1 MNKLIVDRKEELY
14 TYLRSELKNKS
25 KNNIKSLLKNNSILV
40 NNKVVN
46 KYNYIL
52 NIGDVIEVNKVIKNN
67 EFNLEIIYE
76 DEDIIV
82 INKPSK
88 ILTIS
93 NSREKENTLYREVS
107 NYLKRIRKYL
117 LFIDLIMILQ
127 VL

>member
-40 NNKVVN
+40 NDKVVN

-93 NSREKENTLYREVS
+93 NSLS
-107 NYLKRIRKYL
+107 
-117 LFIDLIMILQ
+117 LIHI
-127 VL
+127 